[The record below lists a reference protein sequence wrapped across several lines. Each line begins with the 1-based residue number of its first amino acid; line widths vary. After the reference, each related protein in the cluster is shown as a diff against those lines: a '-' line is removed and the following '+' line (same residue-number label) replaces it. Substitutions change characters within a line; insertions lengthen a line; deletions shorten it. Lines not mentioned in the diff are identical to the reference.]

1 MATHE
6 TFASIYWSVE
16 PKVRVMGMVMD
27 MVRVR
32 VIFKF
37 MVIVSVKD
45 MVMVNVMG
53 QVHFMEWFAMTAVLY
68 TGVLRPVSCSW
79 AGSFS
84 RSRSLSRSKLW
95 TNSWSESQLWSI
107 SSSWSLSWSR
117 AVSWRGDIS

>member
-53 QVHFMEWFAMTAVLY
+53 QVHFMEWFAMNTAVLY
-68 TGVLRPVSCSW
+68 TGAFSTISRTRTRSW
-79 AGSFS
+79 
-84 RSRSLSRSKLW
+84 SRSLSMSFSDSD
-95 TNSWSESQLWSI
+95 SWSGSREWTWSWSMLWVRSI
-107 SSSWSLSWSR
+107 SWSGSR
-117 AVSWRGDIS
+117 